1 MTPGDIV
8 TINLGD
14 GRERE
19 LRYSLATCRRLKAK
33 FGKAALT
40 GALLRELDEDTLPDV
55 IFEGLMDREGIT
67 SADALAE
74 LLHPKQ
80 TPYLVERFTTAF
92 TGSFPEAD
100 PKNEQSSQPT
110 T

>member
-1 MTPGDIV
+1 MAPTETV
-8 TINLGD
+8 TVDFGD

-19 LRYSLATCRRLKAK
+19 LRYTLATCRRLKAK

-55 IFEGLMDREGIT
+55 LFEGLQDREGIA

-74 LLHPKQ
+74 MLHPSQ
-80 TPYLVERFTTAF
+80 TPYLVERFTAAF
-92 TGSFPEAD
+92 TGSFPE
-100 PKNEQSSQPT
+100 PRKN
-110 T
+110 